1 MPGKLS
7 YFDRSGA
14 SLGVDSFAFPGAET
28 ITQAT
33 NAGASPTK
41 LNQFF
46 FPAIHII
53 LTGDLYH
60 ALTHSYIRLGT
71 VLGLNLYTKEKT
83 AAPSAAEADVAHHG
97 KSKITIKVR

>member
-1 MPGKLS
+1 M
-7 YFDRSGA
+7 
-14 SLGVDSFAFPGAET
+14 
-28 ITQAT
+28 QAP
-33 NAGASPTK
+33 SPTK

-53 LTGDLYH
+53 LTGDLCH
-60 ALTHSYIRLGT
+60 ALTHSHMRLGT

-97 KSKITIKVR
+97 